1 MRRGKLKELGIFL
14 VLILIWTAVQVFLK
28 LGMDEFAGRQVNVR
42 FFLKALS
49 SWPVLVGFFLAVV
62 GSLIWMV
69 VLSRFDLGYSNLVV
83 SLTFVFVALA
93 SVVFFKEQI
102 SLLRWV
108 GAGLIVL
115 GVFLVAQA
123 R

>member
-1 MRRGKLKELGIFL
+1 MKELGIFL
-14 VLILIWTAVQVFLK
+14 VLIFIWTAVQVFLK
-28 LGMDEFAGRQVNVR
+28 LGMDELSGNQVNVR

-49 SWPVLVGFFLAVV
+49 SWPVLAGFFLAVI
-62 GSLIWMV
+62 GSLIWLV

-93 SVVFFKEQI
+93 SVLFFKEQI
-102 SLLRWV
+102 SPLRWI

-115 GVFLVAQA
+115 GVFLVAQTQ
-123 R
+123 